1 MSLGT
6 VTQTMIYVRN
16 AWAMAETGWGWG
28 SAGSRT
34 AWAVSGV
41 GDGLAGRWRAVGLV
55 YGWLVVGREAA
66 GYSRYALRAWDCV
79 ASARRGLPWGRKIY
93 LLT

>member
-1 MSLGT
+1 VSLVT

-34 AWAVSGV
+34 AW
-41 GDGLAGRWRAVGLV
+41 GRCPVMGWLEGGCVGLR
-55 YGWLVVGREAA
+55 LVGGRTR
-66 GYSRYALRAWDCV
+66 GSWVLSLRAWDCV

>member
-1 MSLGT
+1 VSLVT

-34 AWAVSGV
+34 AW
-41 GDGLAGRWRAVGLV
+41 GRCPVMGWLEGRLV

-66 GYSRYALRAWDCV
+66 GYSR
-79 ASARRGLPWGRKIY
+79 
-93 LLT
+93 